1 MLSSELNKL
10 TSFLRPFREQVL
22 NTCNEIS
29 MLSSEEGDKT
39 PARAVQSVTDRGR
52 GTSSHEGV
60 NGRRYYTDILY
71 SQEVLMF

>member
-1 MLSSELNKL
+1 
-10 TSFLRPFREQVL
+10 
-22 NTCNEIS
+22 

-52 GTSSHEGV
+52 GTSSQEGV